1 MYFCFSSA
9 YADLTHLC
17 SRYIT
22 PTRYNFTKVVTIEME
37 SKPVINFNR
46 VTRNGGSGVMD
57 ISIKTRD
64 KAGFICKY
72 LTEGNVSHTKH
83 FVLAAGVAIVDDHL
97 GLIVPVTN
105 IPDLV
110 LRTKT
115 HLKAKGISCENFA
128 SKVLNVNSPYFASM
142 CSLKAGNLNKEW
154 IQLCPKMQICFSRMA
169 FWMDKVAT
177 PVAPQVVT
185 DLNETREKKK
195 TKASKQKKPRTLL
208 EDIRRKLGQE
218 SGSSGQWKGYHHMRP
233 DGDGAANVKLEATLD
248 EIPEPNVGQYFED
261 IKEEDNEII
270 MEYEEGVTVIEI
282 LVDEGNVAT
291 IISEEV
297 MDS

>member
-1 MYFCFSSA
+1 
-9 YADLTHLC
+9 
-17 SRYIT
+17 
-22 PTRYNFTKVVTIEME
+22 ME

-57 ISIKTRD
+57 IAIKTQD

-72 LTEGNVSHTKH
+72 LTEGEVSHTKH
-83 FVLAAGVAIVDDHL
+83 FVPAADVAIVDDHL

-115 HLKAKGISCENFA
+115 HLKSKGISCENFA
-128 SKVLNVNSPYFASM
+128 SMVLNVSSPYFASM
-142 CSLKAGNLNKEW
+142 CSLKAGHINKEW

-169 FWMDKVAT
+169 FWMEKVAT

-185 DLNETREKKK
+185 ELNETGGKKK
-195 TKASKQKKPRTLL
+195 TKESKKKKPRTLL
-208 EDIRRKLGQE
+208 EDIRRRLGQE
-218 SGSSGQWKGYHHMRP
+218 SGSSGLRRGYHHMGP
-233 DGDGAANVKLEATLD
+233 VGDGAANVKLETSLD
-248 EIPEPNVGQYFED
+248 EILEPVIGKYFED
-261 IKEEDNEII
+261 IKEEDKEII

-282 LVDEGNVAT
+282 MLDEGNVAT
-291 IISEEV
+291 VISEEV
-297 MDS
+297 MES